1 MHRNHINN
9 GMAAV
14 HLQQGKNL
22 LCFIWAHKVVRKNLF
37 YRFNAGFNNSR
48 VITAAILPQQE
59 FQHIDRHIRAL
70 FDFLC

>member
-22 LCFIWAHKVVRKNLF
+22 LCFIRAYKVVGKN
-37 YRFNAGFNNSR
+37 RFNAGFNNSR
-48 VITAAILPQQE
+48 VITATILPQQE
-59 FQHIDRHIRAL
+59 FQHIDGHIRAL